1 MDNDKLISKVIQIAG
16 EKYPVRLTEKESH
29 IANEIERELNKKIR
43 DFQLKYVVK
52 SKSDVL
58 AMLLLTYAFESKMV
72 TETDDFNLANS
83 RIERL
88 LKTFAALEEE

>member
-29 IANEIERELNKKIR
+29 LANEIESDLNKKIR

-72 TETDDFNLANS
+72 IETNDVDLANK

-88 LKTFAALEEE
+88 LKTFATLEEE